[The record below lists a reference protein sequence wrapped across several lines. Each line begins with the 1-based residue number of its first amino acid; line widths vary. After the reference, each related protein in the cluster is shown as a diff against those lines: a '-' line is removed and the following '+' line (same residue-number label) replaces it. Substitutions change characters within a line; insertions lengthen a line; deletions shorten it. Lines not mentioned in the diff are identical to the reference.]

1 MSDFVV
7 NVRESLIVNLT
18 EENITVNVPGP
29 EQSLVVNVVGTNP
42 TIERKEE
49 IITLDVAS
57 GGLVPT
63 GGAGIALPAGT
74 NISALRAITTDGSGN
89 AIYASNTS
97 ASLAVV
103 VGISTT
109 ATSIGGQVT
118 IATDGIMTDAGWNWV
133 KGPVFLGTNGLLT
146 QTVPSGGAVIVHI
159 GRAIAPTQIILDVDI
174 TIQTV

>member
-1 MSDFVV
+1 MVV
-7 NVRESLIVNLT
+7 NVNESVIL
-18 EENITVNVPGP
+18 
-29 EQSLVVNVVGTNP
+29 NVVDMNP
-42 TIERKEE
+42 TIQIQEE
-49 IITLDVAS
+49 IISLNILS

-63 GGAGIALPAGT
+63 GGASITLTAGT
-74 NISALRAITTDGSGN
+74 NLSALRAITTDGSGN
-89 AIYASNTS
+89 AIYASNAS

-109 ATSIGGQVT
+109 ATSTGGQVT
-118 IATDGIMTDAGWNWV
+118 IATDGIITDAGWNWT

-159 GRAIAPTQIILDVDI
+159 GRAIAPTQIIIDVDI